1 MEEMLYRV
9 VVDYGTDYAND
20 CGEMTE
26 TQLLAYLGNRRLRE
40 RTPQEVLDELGEKG
54 GVLVEFENVAGK
66 TSFVKIS
73 RVTAASV

>member
-1 MEEMLYRV
+1 MEETLYRV
-9 VVDYGTDYAND
+9 VVDYGTEYAND

-26 TQLLAYLGNRRLRE
+26 TQLLAYLSNRPLLGRA
-40 RTPQEVLDELGEKG
+40 PQEVLDELGQKG
-54 GVLVEFENVAGK
+54 GLLVEFENAAGK